1 MNIIINIIIN
11 FFSNSYIFINVVDN
25 KLLEN
30 LTFILI
36 RVISLIKYYILYFDI
51 MEREIFP

>member
-36 RVISLIKYYILYFDI
+36 RVISLIKYYILYFAL

>member
-1 MNIIINIIIN
+1 MNNIINIIIN